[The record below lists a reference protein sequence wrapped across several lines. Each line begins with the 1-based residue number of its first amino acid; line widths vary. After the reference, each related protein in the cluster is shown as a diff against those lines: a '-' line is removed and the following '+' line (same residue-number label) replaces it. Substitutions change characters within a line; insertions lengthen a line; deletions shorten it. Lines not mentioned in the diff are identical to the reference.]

1 MQARPPL
8 AFLPPRF
15 NPWVLAVSRQ
25 LLPIALRRVAHCH
38 QVQIHNGEQLLDL
51 YRQFQAGQVR
61 FLLAFRHPSPHDPFC
76 MAHLLWRS
84 LPRLARQHRVTLP
97 QPLHAHFI
105 YDRGIPLWAGEWVGW
120 LYAQLG
126 CTPIMRGKLD
136 TVGLRSIRHL
146 FANGPFPLAA
156 APEGGTNGHNEII
169 SPLEPGIA
177 QMGFWCVEDLRKAE
191 RAEKVLIVP
200 IGIQY
205 TYLDPPWQA
214 VTQLLIQLERE
225 SGLVGQ
231 GDSEVALYQR
241 LTRLG
246 EHLLTLMEQFYRTF
260 YPQVALPAPPPP
272 QAETPTPIAP
282 GSGETLP
289 DRLQTLL
296 QTALLVAEQ
305 FFGLQPTGSLIDR
318 CRRLEQAGWDRIYR
332 QDLKDLEA
340 LSPVERG
347 LADRVAE
354 EAALRMWHMRLVET
368 FVAVTGKYVA
378 EKPTIER
385 FAETTLLL
393 WNTVTRIQGQTP
405 FPLPNLGPQRAIITV
420 GQPLAVSDR
429 ADAYRTNRRQA
440 IATLTQDLQ
449 TALMAMLPSP

>member
-1 MQARPPL
+1 MPAHPPL
-8 AFLPPRF
+8 AFIPPRF

-25 LLPIALRRVAHCH
+25 LLPIALRRVAHCREV
-38 QVQIHNGEQLLDL
+38 QVHNGEQLLDL

-84 LPRLARQHRVTLP
+84 VTHLARQQRVSLT

-105 YDRGIPLWAGEWVGW
+105 YDRGIPLWAGAWVGW
-120 LYAQLG
+120 LYSQLG

-136 TVGLRSIRHL
+136 TIGLRSIRHL
-146 FANGPFPLAA
+146 FMNGPFPLAA
-156 APEGGTNGHNEII
+156 APEGGTNGHNEVI

-191 RAEKVLIVP
+191 RPERVLIVP
-200 IGIQY
+200 IGMQY

-214 VTQLLIQLERE
+214 VTQLLIQLERD

-246 EHLLTLMEQFYRTF
+246 EHLLTLMEQFYANF
-260 YPQVALPAPPPP
+260 YPNIS
-272 QAETPTPIAP
+272 PTPDLRPTTAAAPIA
-282 GSGETLP
+282 
-289 DRLQTLL
+289 DRLQALL
-296 QTALLVAEQ
+296 QTALAVAEQ
-305 FFGLQPTGSLIDR
+305 FFGINSTGSLIER

-332 QDLKDLEA
+332 QDLKDLEC

-393 WNTVTRIQGQTP
+393 WNTVTRLQGQIP
-405 FPLPNLGPQRAIITV
+405 FPLPNLGAQRVLITV
-420 GQPLAVSDR
+420 GQPLSVSDR
-429 ADAYRTNRRQA
+429 ADDYRTNRRQA

-449 TALMAMLPSP
+449 TALVAMLPSESPT

>member
-1 MQARPPL
+1 MPAHPPL
-8 AFLPPRF
+8 AFIPPRF

-25 LLPIALRRVAHCH
+25 LLPIALRRVAHCPEV
-38 QVQIHNGEQLLDL
+38 QVHNGEQLLDL

-84 LPRLARQHRVTLP
+84 VTRLARQQRVPLT

-120 LYAQLG
+120 LYSQLG

-136 TVGLRSIRHL
+136 TIGLRSIRHL
-146 FANGPFPLAA
+146 FVNGPFPLAA
-156 APEGGTNGHNEII
+156 APEGGTNGHNEVI

-191 RAEKVLIVP
+191 RPERVLIVP
-200 IGIQY
+200 IGMQY

-214 VTQLLIQLERE
+214 VTQLLIQLERD

-246 EHLLTLMEQFYRTF
+246 EHLLTLMEQFYANF
-260 YPQVALPAPPPP
+260 YPNVSRPPAPI
-272 QAETPTPIAP
+272 AATDSAAPIA
-282 GSGETLP
+282 

-296 QTALLVAEQ
+296 QTALAVAEQ
-305 FFGLQPTGSLIDR
+305 FFGVNSTGSLIER

-332 QDLKDLEA
+332 QDLKDLER

-393 WNTVTRIQGQTP
+393 WNTVTRLQGQTP
-405 FPLPNLGPQRAIITV
+405 FPLPNLGAQRALITV
-420 GQPLAVSDR
+420 GQPLSVSDR
-429 ADAYRTNRRQA
+429 ADDYRTNRRQA

-449 TALMAMLPSP
+449 AALVAMLPSESPT